1 MVNNGFYSG
10 FGVPYIGLINVSKS
24 GYKPERSDTGEYME
38 LIKAWYKCS
47 ISLLGGGMPQMN
59 GRDKQQKKLNLKR
72 KKEPVPQVLKQV
84 VNLSCSKCN

>member
-38 LIKAWYKCS
+38 LIKA
-47 ISLLGGGMPQMN
+47 
-59 GRDKQQKKLNLKR
+59 
-72 KKEPVPQVLKQV
+72 
-84 VNLSCSKCN
+84 